1 MIQNA
6 TPLAALASPE
16 DRVPVLLREWLDAA
30 TSGGLW
36 RRRSGAM
43 VARCAIMRHHLHS
56 LTPNTELADV
66 GICYS
71 DGLLYR
77 AIGGQI
83 LRLAVAYSAHYD
95 VVVTRAVNR
104 TLTALSADLTAAG
117 FSLTPIYSPLP
128 TTFSAP
134 YLADLSAAWTNRSVV
149 AVLVFA
155 TDGPGL
161 TPALAAAASD
171 LPVLWA
177 TGEVGDGYLSR
188 VSEIFTFA
196 CFKT

>member
-1 MIQNA
+1 MAFSHPFSFAIVSCVLPWLLLCAVRTKQPVSVRLPLSPPPTTRNR
-6 TPLAALASPE
+6 TPQHAAGT
-16 DRVPVLLREWLDAA
+16 PV
-30 TSGGLW
+30 
-36 RRRSGAM
+36 
-43 VARCAIMRHHLHS
+43 
-56 LTPNTELADV
+56 
-66 GICYS
+66 
-71 DGLLYR
+71 
-77 AIGGQI
+77 Q

-134 YLADLSAAWTNRSVV
+134 YLADLSAAWANRSVV

-188 VSEIFTFA
+188 PSYA
-196 CFKT
+196 